1 MKNILLIFLILIS
14 FKNYSQNF
22 KEKELKKIES
32 FGINLT
38 EFDFNEKKVINDWN
52 LILKKEKKR
61 KKNKTIGIVL
71 TSLSALTTAFGIY
84 VISNTR
90 NEGEGESF
98 GDVIGGMAIAV
109 GVIEGGISIP
119 LYISSSK
126 RRKERNKLIK
136 LYNEKYSD

>member
-84 VISNTR
+84 VISNTQ